1 MSLNK
6 KDGSVSGVDQSNYFS
21 VKLKNIVEKYD
32 NIGKLLST
40 GTLSPNE
47 LKKLSK
53 EYSDMM
59 EIAEKSKHFLKLLRE
74 KTDLEKE
81 LMNYSLGAYNSG
93 DYKYHDYDL
102 SEVQK
107 SGIHQSEVKQ
117 SESQNL
123 KKPDDSGS
131 IDLGVVHK
139 LPNKY
144 SNTSPGI
151 SSSALSSEMIN
162 LMKDELFELK
172 TNLSD
177 LQNEIKI
184 LLLPVDEDDIKN
196 SIVEIRSG
204 TGGEEASLFA
214 NNLFEMYTG
223 YAGVMGWKY
232 EVLNLSQ
239 TDLGG
244 IREIIILIQG
254 RNVFGKLKF
263 ESGVHRVQRVPV
275 TEASGRIHTSTAT
288 VAVLPETQEIDVQIN
303 DEDIRID
310 LFRSSGNGGQ
320 SVNTTD
326 SAVRI
331 THLPTGIVVSQ
342 QDEKSQHKN
351 KTKAMRILQARI
363 YDMEKQKRD
372 SERSMDRKSQI
383 GTGDRSE
390 RIRTY
395 NYHDNRVTD
404 HRINLTIYKLNQI
417 ITGECLNEVIDA
429 LLTEDR
435 AAKLLNS

>member
-1 MSLNK
+1 MSSNK
-6 KDGSVSGVDQSNYFS
+6 KDGSVSGSDQSNDFS
-21 VKLKNIVEKYD
+21 VKLKNIVEKHD
-32 NIGKLLST
+32 NIGKSLST

-74 KTDLEKE
+74 KADLEKE
-81 LMNYSLGAYNSG
+81 LINYSARGYNSS
-93 DYKYHDYDL
+93 DCKSHDYDL
-102 SEVQK
+102 SNVDAK
-107 SGIHQSEVKQ
+107 VSHNS
-117 SESQNL
+117 SDTSLNAS
-123 KKPDDSGS
+123 PDLSS
-131 IDLGVVHK
+131 
-139 LPNKY
+139 PNTF
-144 SNTSPGI
+144 SSTSSSTSPNT
-151 SSSALSSEMIN
+151 ANPTHLTNLSSDMID
-162 LMKDELFELK
+162 LMKDELLDLK
-172 TNLSD
+172 NNLSD

-196 SIVEIRSG
+196 AIVEIRAG

-214 NNLFEMYTG
+214 NNLFDMYAG
-223 YAGVMGWKY
+223 YASAMGWRY

-244 IREIIILIQG
+244 IREIVILIQG

-351 KTKAMRILQARI
+351 KAKAMRILQARI

-404 HRINLTIYKLNQI
+404 HRINFTIYKLSQI
-417 ITGECLNEVIDA
+417 ITGESLNEVIDA

-435 AAKLLNS
+435 AAKLLSS